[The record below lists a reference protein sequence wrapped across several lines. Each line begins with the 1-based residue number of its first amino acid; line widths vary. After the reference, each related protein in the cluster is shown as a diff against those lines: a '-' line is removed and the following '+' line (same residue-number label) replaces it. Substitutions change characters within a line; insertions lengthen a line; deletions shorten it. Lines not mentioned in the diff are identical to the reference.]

1 MPAPILSRRGWLLTA
16 ATLAVAGQRLSAHD
30 LDTTWPAER
39 IVRAQI
45 SGVAVDAEGHVL
57 VLNRGENHWM
67 PQGAFK
73 RQKLSLIHI

>member
-30 LDTTWPAER
+30 LDPTWPAER

-45 SGVAVDAEGHVL
+45 SGVAVDAEGT
-57 VLNRGENHWM
+57 M
-67 PQGAFK
+67 P
-73 RQKLSLIHI
+73 RVRPTVTVTPV